1 MHMTIDAGKVAHNAM
16 AWREGSV
23 LGQATW
29 PPFSDQGQVLALKG
43 LHPKKKTT
51 CWEKGTPQERWLW
64 AVPWKQEMNEYYKR
78 GLPEAY
84 CPYLKEGIVRQLPP
98 MYFMKGLGYGCLP
111 K

>member
-43 LHPKKKTT
+43 LHPKKKNYLL
-51 CWEKGTPQERWLW
+51 G
-64 AVPWKQEMNEYYKR
+64 KR
-78 GLPEAY
+78 DSTRTMIVGSPLEAGDEWV
-84 CPYLKEGIVRQLPP
+84 L
-98 MYFMKGLGYGCLP
+98 
-111 K
+111 